1 MAPSRPDIEARLR
14 EMLPTLQGAAS
25 RAIQF
30 MIAQRDEVPFR
41 SMRELAKRAGV
52 PPVTLVRIAQRL
64 GFAGFE
70 EFREVYVDALQ
81 NGEARNRGRAAEL
94 VSLAKR
100 KDSLGF
106 AAHFAERE
114 FDLQRQVVADLSQHK
129 LNAAVRA
136 IADAERV
143 AVMGRRPF
151 YAAAYSLSYSLRKV
165 KPGTHLLDSGGGAGL
180 EADGLT
186 KKDLFIGFSSYP
198 YSRITLAVAR
208 NAQRHGASIIAIT
221 DSENAPLAE
230 LADHVFFTGVKSYAF
245 PDSISGACLIGNILV
260 ALTVSAYGQDGLK
273 RIQENELEI
282 INSGEY
288 IAAGKRRKHSGLAE
302 SRPHAASPRKSGTAS
317 RSTS

>member
-1 MAPSRPDIEARLR
+1 MAPNKPDIEVRLR

-25 RAIQF
+25 RAVQF

-70 EFREVYVDALQ
+70 EFREVYVDAFRS
-81 NGEARNRGRAAEL
+81 GEARNRGRAAEL

-106 AAHFAERE
+106 AAQFAERE
-114 FDLQRQVVADLSQHK
+114 FELQREVIAGLTQPR

-136 IADAERV
+136 IVDAERV

-151 YAAAYSLSYSLRKV
+151 YAAAYSLFYSLRKV
-165 KPGTHLLDSGGGAGL
+165 KPGVLLLDSGGGAGL
-180 EADGLT
+180 EVDGLA
-186 KKDLFIGFSSYP
+186 KKDVFIGFSSYP
-198 YSRITLAVAR
+198 YSRITLDVAR
-208 NAQRHGASIIAIT
+208 NAQRHGASVIAIT
-221 DSENAPLAE
+221 DSENAPLAD
-230 LADHVFFTGVKSYAF
+230 LADHIFLTGVKSYAF

-282 INSGEY
+282 LNSGEY
-288 IAAGKRRKHSGLAE
+288 VGAGKRK
-302 SRPHAASPRKSGTAS
+302 PK
-317 RSTS
+317 